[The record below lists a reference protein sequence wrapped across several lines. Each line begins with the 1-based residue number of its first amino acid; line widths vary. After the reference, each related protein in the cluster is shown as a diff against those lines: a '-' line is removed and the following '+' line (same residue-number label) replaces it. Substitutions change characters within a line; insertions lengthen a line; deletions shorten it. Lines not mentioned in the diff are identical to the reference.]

1 MTETFLLKSYKYIR
15 REWQNGHWR
24 YWYDPVSSKERWY
37 KGGFKEVH
45 GSGYWHK
52 IHNAFD
58 TLMKEQRGQVENVFS
73 IKLSFMYIDGTTGN
87 WTAAKDSN
95 GSPINQKVG
104 VDLVWGDKR
113 SQIGLEHIIDKHY
126 QQYDH
131 YHALDDIVAAMDDS
145 VREMNDGA
153 EATIETVFTRG
164 NRLSVPRYIVTTP
177 NGNRMV
183 IGTRGMVL
191 SNGKIA
197 VKHFILTSFTVD
209 KDWRGQA
216 NDYNE
221 RNKRLKQQRRRKNP
235 SSVVK

>member
-1 MTETFLLKSYKYIR
+1 
-15 REWQNGHWR
+15 
-24 YWYDPVSSKERWY
+24 
-37 KGGFKEVH
+37 
-45 GSGYWHK
+45 
-52 IHNAFD
+52 
-58 TLMKEQRGQVENVFS
+58 MKEQKGQVENVFS
-73 IKLSFMYIDGTTGN
+73 IKLPFMYIDDTTGN
-87 WTAAKDSN
+87 WTVAKDSN

-131 YHALDDIVAAMDDS
+131 YHILDDIVAALDDS
-145 VREMNDGA
+145 VKEMNDGT
-153 EATIETVFTRG
+153 EATVETVFTDDGG
-164 NRLSVPRYIVTTP
+164 NKSGIPKYIVTTP

-183 IGTRGMVL
+183 IGTRRMVL
-191 SNGKIA
+191 NSGKAA